1 MKILRI
7 LFVFLLILSCKQE
20 KQSKEITSKEESTAN
35 KEIVSEK
42 FQKII
47 DEAKLKGSILIY
59 DSNKKQFLSND
70 FYWARTGKLPASTYK
85 IPNSIIA
92 LETSVVENDSTIFKW
107 NGEDRR
113 LKIWEQ
119 DLYFKQAFHYSCVP
133 CYQEVARKIGVERM
147 KKYLEKLNYGD
158 IKVDSTN
165 IDLFWLQG
173 NSKIT
178 QFQQIDFL
186 QRFYKKQLPI
196 SKRTDSIMKNMIVM
210 KDKEGVKLSGKTGW
224 SIYNNI
230 NNGWFVGYVEAKNN
244 VFFFATNVEPT
255 TAFDMKLFPKI
266 RKEITF
272 KAFENI
278 GIYLN

>member
-7 LFVFLLILSCKQE
+7 LFVFLLMFACKTE
-20 KQSKEITSKEESTAN
+20 KRSKEISSKKEGIAN
-35 KEIVSEK
+35 TEIVSEK

-47 DEAKLKGSILIY
+47 DAAKLKGAILIY
-59 DSNKKQFLSND
+59 NSNKKQFLSND
-70 FYWARTGKLPASTYK
+70 FNWARTGKLPASTYK

-92 LETSVVENDSTIFKW
+92 LETSIVENDSTIFKW

-133 CYQEVARKIGVERM
+133 CYQEIARKIGVERM

-224 SIYNNI
+224 SIVNNKS
-230 NNGWFVGYVEAKNN
+230 NGWFVGYVEQYDN
-244 VFFFATNVEPT
+244 VIYFATNIEPLPE
-255 TAFDMKLFPKI
+255 FDMSLFPEI
-266 RKEITF
+266 RKQITM
-272 KAFENI
+272 KALQII
-278 GIYLN
+278 GVDL